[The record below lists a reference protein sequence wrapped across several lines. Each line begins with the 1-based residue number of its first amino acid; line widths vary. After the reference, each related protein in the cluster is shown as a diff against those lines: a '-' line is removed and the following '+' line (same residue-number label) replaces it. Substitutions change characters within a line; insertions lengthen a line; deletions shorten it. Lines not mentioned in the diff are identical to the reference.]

1 MKRMLLLVFIM
12 AISFTTSSAQSLSP
26 KILVQGEDTSFVFSI
41 PQSKFIAQRLSSGL
55 YCDSVS
61 QGQDLLIS
69 SLFEADALN
78 KGKILIYKEKISNL
92 QAIDQNNQKVIDSLN
107 NDLNVAKAKIKRQ
120 KLYTRLSL
128 VGMVLFGVLAIR

>member
-1 MKRMLLLVFIM
+1 M
-12 AISFTTSSAQSLSP
+12 
-26 KILVQGEDTSFVFSI
+26 
-41 PQSKFIAQRLSSGL
+41 
-55 YCDSVS
+55 
-61 QGQDLLIS
+61 LIS